1 MYSALVLVMF
11 DPEWKPS
18 FLTSY
23 RSFDLTLVTRYGP
36 KKFSASLLP
45 FTNWVRLIATRS
57 LTPYSCAAFRFLLKV
72 RWFSAWTF
80 MICSFA
86 FARSS
91 SLSCSNCSNILQTCV
106 EMDGFKLTKKD
117 FLSQLFGG
125 WFWSR
130 IFGYKCSEAIIPNL
144 NLINCLLK
152 ISFNFILP
160 VKTPSQFES
169 TVILM
174 IICSKLIQFMRVM
187 KSRYL
192 NRHVWL
198 K

>member
-91 SLSCSNCSNILQTCV
+91 SLSCSNCSNITNLCWN
-106 EMDGFKLTKKD
+106 
-117 FLSQLFGG
+117 G
-125 WFWSR
+125 WFQINKKGFS
-130 IFGYKCSEAIIPNL
+130 FAIIRRLILKPN
-144 NLINCLLK
+144 
-152 ISFNFILP
+152 F
-160 VKTPSQFES
+160 
-169 TVILM
+169 
-174 IICSKLIQFMRVM
+174 
-187 KSRYL
+187 
-192 NRHVWL
+192 WL
-198 K
+198 QM